1 MKVTE
6 KERVNQSIFSKYGML
21 VIDPSIYR
29 PTYHQMDEKLRIQTL
44 LESCNSFNN
53 ELGQI
58 GIE

>member
-1 MKVTE
+1 
-6 KERVNQSIFSKYGML
+6 ML

-29 PTYHQMDEKLRIQTL
+29 PTYYQMDEKLRIQTL